1 MDVFNQRDLFSTDEV
16 RKTEF
21 DFPGADIFLFEN
33 FCSNEESDRLYTSL
47 LNNTNREQDQ
57 LLIYDKEI
65 DLSRLTAWHGDTD
78 ADESYAHTKSKV
90 LPWTEGLLFIKKRIE
105 QKVDVKFILC
115 LLNYYRDGEDSVNWH
130 RDYTGEKWKNTV
142 IGSVTFGATRSF
154 QLKHATRKDLKRVDI
169 PLAHGSLLIMQGATQ
184 EN

>member
-21 DFPGADIFLFEN
+21 DFPGADISLFEN
-33 FCSNEESDRLYTSL
+33 FCSKEESDRLYTSL
-47 LNNTNREQDQ
+47 LNNTNWEQDQ
-57 LLIYDKEI
+57 LLIYGKEI

-105 QKVDVKFILC
+105 QKIDFEFTHYSSTTL
-115 LLNYYRDGEDSVNWH
+115 E
-130 RDYTGEKWKNTV
+130 TGKTALIGIATTLEKNGK
-142 IGSVTFGATRSF
+142 IRS
-154 QLKHATRKDLKRVDI
+154 LVR
-169 PLAHGSLLIMQGATQ
+169 SLLARLDHFNSNMRLEKI
-184 EN
+184 